1 MRVLIQKNMRTSHW
15 HHELQHALLRM
26 WLFKSDNCRWYLRT
40 IEIYEQQRAKRMTK
54 VYQSDKLGNVCYDIR
69 GPVLEQAKQLEEE
82 GHQILKLNIGN
93 PAAFGFNAPDEIL
106 HDVIHNLSAAQG
118 YCDSKGL
125 FSARKAIMQEC
136 QRLNVRNIGIDDIYL
151 GNGVSELITM
161 AMQALLNN
169 GDEVLVPAPDYPL
182 WTAAVSLSGGTA
194 IHYVCDEQ
202 ADWFPDIFDIESK
215 INSNTRAL
223 VIINPNNPTGA
234 VYTKEILLQLIQLCR
249 QHELILFADEIYSKI
264 IYDDAVHTPAAS
276 LCDDIFIVSFNGLSK
291 SYRLAGF
298 RSGWMILSGPKENAS
313 SYIEGLEI
321 LSNMRLCA
329 NVPAQFAVQ
338 TALGGY
344 QSVNDLILPGGR
356 LKQQRDIAW
365 ELLTQIPGVS
375 CVKPRGA
382 IYMFPKLDPAVYKI
396 DDDVALI
403 MNILEQEQ
411 ILLVQGSAFNIE
423 DTQHLRLVFLP
434 RVDEL
439 EPAIAGIARVL
450 ENYRK

>member
-1 MRVLIQKNMRTSHW
+1 MT
-15 HHELQHALLRM
+15 
-26 WLFKSDNCRWYLRT
+26 T
-40 IEIYEQQRAKRMTK
+40 I
-54 VYQSDKLGNVCYDIR
+54 YQSDKLGNVCYDIR

-136 QRLNVRNIGIDDIYL
+136 QRLNVRDIGMDDIYL
-151 GNGVSELITM
+151 GNGVSELITL

-194 IHYVCDEQ
+194 VHYLCDEQ
-202 ADWFPDIFDIESK
+202 ADWFPDILDIESK

-234 VYTKEILLQLIQLCR
+234 VYSKEILLQLIELCR
-249 QHELILFADEIYSKI
+249 KHELILFADEIYSKI
-264 IYDDAVHTPAAS
+264 VYDDAVHTPIAS
-276 LCDDIFIVSFNGLSK
+276 LCDDVFIVSFNGLSK

-344 QSVNDLILPGGR
+344 QSVNDLVLPGGR

-396 DDDVALI
+396 DDDVTLI
-403 MNILEQEQ
+403 MDILEQEQ

-439 EPAIAGIARVL
+439 ELAVAGIARVL
-450 ENYRK
+450 EKYRL

>member
-1 MRVLIQKNMRTSHW
+1 
-15 HHELQHALLRM
+15 
-26 WLFKSDNCRWYLRT
+26 
-40 IEIYEQQRAKRMTK
+40 MTK

-69 GPVLEQAKQLEEE
+69 GPVLEEAKKLEEE
-82 GHQILKLNIGN
+82 GHRILKLNIGN

-136 QRLNVRNIGIDDIYL
+136 QRLDVRNIEIDDIYL

-161 AMQALLNN
+161 AMQALLND

-194 IHYVCDEQ
+194 VQYVCDEQ
-202 ADWFPDIFDIESK
+202 KDWFPSIGDIESK

-223 VIINPNNPTGA
+223 LIINPNNPTGA
-234 VYTKEILLQLIQLCR
+234 VYSRDLLLQMIELCR
-249 QHELILFADEIYSKI
+249 KHELILFADEIYSKI
-264 IYDDAVHTPAAS
+264 VYDDAVHIPAAS
-276 LCDDIFIVSFNGLSK
+276 LCDDVFIVSFNGLSK

-298 RSGWMILSGPKENAS
+298 RSGWMILSGPKEHAS

-321 LSNMRLCA
+321 LTNMRLCA

-344 QSVNDLILPGGR
+344 QSINDLILPGGR

-365 ELLTQIPGVS
+365 QLLTQIPGVS

-382 IYMFPKLDPAVYKI
+382 IYMFPKLDPSVYKI
-396 DDDVALI
+396 DDDVTLI
-403 MNILEQEQ
+403 MEILEQEQ

-439 EPAIAGIARVL
+439 EPAVAGIARVL
-450 ENYRK
+450 EKYRQ